1 MSINGAFEA
10 LIGNIGGELRRN
22 EPMARHTSWR
32 IGGPAA
38 LFIVAETLADLKRST
53 DVLLDHEVPFTVV
66 GKGTN
71 LLVADTGYEGAVLV
85 LGNEFRRHVI
95 DADEGQIRAGAA
107 AMLAAIVQDAFK
119 AGLEG
124 LAFAVGIPGT
134 FGGALAMNAGA
145 HKGWVGDVTRSV
157 TVFVPGEGLRRL
169 RGVEIPWSYRASGL
183 DRLGIIVEAELRVSQ
198 GDPQRIRAEMERYF
212 KARKD
217 SQPLSQP
224 NAGSVFRNPAEGPS
238 AGQLIEMSGMKGRRV
253 GGAIV
258 SDKHANFIVNT
269 GDATASDVV
278 ALMTEIAEAVRRE
291 NGAELRPEIRFL
303 GRFEEA

>member
-1 MSINGAFEA
+1 MSVNGAFEA
-10 LIGNIGGELRRN
+10 LIGNVGGEVRRN
-22 EPMARHTSWR
+22 EPMSRHTSWR

-38 LFIVAETLADLKRST
+38 LFIVTETLPDLKRAT
-53 DVLLDHEVPFTVV
+53 DVLLDQEVPFTVV

-71 LLVADTGYEGAVLV
+71 LLVSDEGYEGAVVL

-95 DADEGQIRAGAA
+95 DAEEGYIRAGAA
-107 AMLAAIVQDAFK
+107 TMLAALVQDAFK

-145 HKGWVGDVTRSV
+145 NKGWIGDVTQSV

-169 RGVEIPWSYRASGL
+169 RGVEIPWAYRASGL
-183 DRLGIIVEAELRVSQ
+183 DRLGIIVEAELRVSA

-217 SQPLSQP
+217 NQPLSQP

-238 AGQLIEMSGMKGRRV
+238 AGSLIEASGMKGRRV
-253 GGAIV
+253 GGAVV
-258 SDKHANFIVNT
+258 SEKHANFIVNS
-269 GDATASDVV
+269 GDAKAADVV
-278 ALMTEIAEAVRRE
+278 MLMRDVAEAVRRDH
-291 NGAELRPEIRFL
+291 GIELRPEIRFL